1 MRRLVIGTLLFALG
15 CGAQDFS
22 HFEVASI
29 RVSPP
34 REGLPAGAVPAPN
47 LQGGP
52 GSKDPGQI
60 TYRDI
65 GIGPLIMRAY
75 GVRFDQ
81 ISAPPGWPSGQRV
94 DIIAKVPVGATK
106 EQFNVM
112 LQNLLAER
120 FKLQV
125 HHESRILPVYVMT
138 VAKNGLKI
146 KESSKEPTPDL
157 APGTM
162 IGKPDERGFPTFA
175 PGYSGIVGQPADGRI
190 RWAGQKAGMA
200 QIANLFGLDHPVV
213 DQTGLT
219 GEYDFKV
226 EIANAG
232 RRPGAAAPTAAAD
245 PADPAPDAFSAAENQ
260 LGLKL
265 EQKKLPYDVLVID
278 HIEKEPTEN

>member
-1 MRRLVIGTLLFALG
+1 MRRLVIVTLFLALG

-34 REGLPAGAVPAPN
+34 REGLPPGAVPAPN

-52 GSKDPGQI
+52 GSQDPGQI

-65 GIGPLIMRAY
+65 GLGPLITRAY

-81 ISAPPGWPSGQRV
+81 ISAPPGWAPGQRV
-94 DIIAKVPVGATK
+94 DIIAKVPAGATK
-106 EQFNVM
+106 EQFDVM

-120 FKLQV
+120 FKLQL

-138 VAKNGLKI
+138 VAKSGLKM
-146 KESSKEPTPDL
+146 KESSKEPPAEL
-157 APGTM
+157 APGTSM
-162 IGKPDERGFPTFA
+162 GKADERGFPSL
-175 PGYSGIVGQPADGRI
+175 PPSYSGVVGTPTDGRI
-190 RWAGQKAGMA
+190 RWTGQRAGMSRVA
-200 QIANLFGLDHPVV
+200 GLFNLDHPVL

-226 EIANAG
+226 EIANAS
-232 RRPGAAAPTAAAD
+232 RRPGAAPIAPAD
-245 PADPAPDAFSAAENQ
+245 AADPAPDAFSAADQ

-265 EQKKLPYDVLVID
+265 ELKRLPYDVLVIE
-278 HIEKEPTEN
+278 HMEKEPTEN